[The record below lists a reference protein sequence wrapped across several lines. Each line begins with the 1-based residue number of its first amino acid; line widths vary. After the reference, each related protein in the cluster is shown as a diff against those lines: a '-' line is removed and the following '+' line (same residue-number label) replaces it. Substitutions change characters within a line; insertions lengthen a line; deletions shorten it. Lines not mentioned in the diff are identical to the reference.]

1 MALRTADD
9 EKSRIDEG
17 YERGLNAGGDAY
29 VGAGLDQLEALA
41 NDEKEHEKI
50 NKDKVADSESN
61 PSSSINYTG
70 GSQTKS
76 GKSGSRLDSAKMF
89 LKKKGGIIGIVS
101 ILGIGGIGVGIF
113 GPGSLMISIMQNLT
127 GTNDSTSRSMNARA
141 RHVFT
146 RLVNNPGDDGGLCSA
161 KMTIKCK
168 NSRISKSG
176 LRKLEKI
183 GITALDSSG
192 NPIDIKGRGRPAG
205 GNPASYRVAGS
216 STPIPANQL
225 ASHLAQ
231 NNPKLGAKVFGR
243 MGVLNMRAKN
253 LAGKHM
259 KKLRDAWRIKRDGGV
274 ANGKHDAAADRE
286 TRKNSAREGV
296 KNRLASGNAG
306 NAESIK
312 TKTVEKAKGKIG
324 GAKLG
329 GAVYT
334 AAYVGCILTKAP
346 SLIAGGVAAV
356 QLARIAPIAME
367 FLLSPGAKVTASGVD
382 TENAVTDLDS
392 EVAGALV
399 TDKTADDDGKMR
411 SAVDS
416 PLLLSALGI
425 NKNKPNPDTYGKY
438 IPGYSILTNEFFKG
452 AREVQKAAAPACAVV
467 MSPVTMYAALA
478 VTLAV
483 SAASGGIGAL
493 VNAIAQIAV
502 SAAAEPLIAE
512 AVKMGLDKALEVL
525 AGEDIIGSLQGVQL
539 GHALGGSAI
548 ALFAGMGM
556 ARHLPTL
563 SVNQLSSYKNVIDNE
578 IALERQ
584 YDLASLSPFDTSS
597 PYTFF
602 GSMVSSLRTN
612 AIASGGY
619 SGGIASLF
627 SSVLRTPF
635 SSVTQ
640 NTMAAEGFNASMCDY
655 AETFDLV
662 PGADENGNTP
672 PTPGVNIMGLPCTG
686 ITEQQAGMSPEEAE
700 AILAEKG
707 WIDLDKEI
715 SEDATIDDLISKEVI
730 KKETPLIAFIESC
743 GDPTTGDYLFET
755 AGCVVPEQVTS
766 GLATGDTSKI
776 STCYTEPA
784 AEGETDEE
792 TEETC
797 ISNDGAANVPAGV
810 DDTRAY
816 QAMSVWLIDYQVSAA
831 INGDD
836 DEESSGN
843 QTPTGDIVFYHQ
855 WDPRW
860 ADKPFSGS
868 DFYNSG
874 CGPTSM
880 AIILATM
887 IDPSIT
893 PVDTGAVFGAQD
905 GGTSSWQNAIAGVRE
920 KWGDKVTIETA
931 SSFDDAY
938 EFVKS
943 GKGMVWL
950 GGSGRLPFTGGHMVA
965 MIDVTSDG
973 QVKIADPW
981 GGKSGPY
988 GQHEDIADYPK
999 SQIANSVGSGIF
1011 KVSKK

>member
-296 KNRLASGNAG
+296 KNKLASADTGSEDAV
-306 NAESIK
+306 K
-312 TKTVEKAKGKIG
+312 KKVTEKVGRKLG

-329 GAVYT
+329 GAIYT
-334 AAYVGCILTKAP
+334 ATYAGCLATKVP
-346 SLIAGGVAAV
+346 TLIAGGVAAI

-367 FLLSPGAKVTASGVD
+367 FLLSPGAKVTGSGVD
-382 TENAVTDLDS
+382 TENAATGIDS

-399 TDKTADDDGKMR
+399 TDKTVDDDGKMR

-438 IPGYSILTNEFFKG
+438 IPGYSILTNELFKG
-452 AREVQKAAAPACAVV
+452 AREVQKAAAPACAVI

-478 VTLAV
+478 VTAAV
-483 SAASGGIGAL
+483 SAASGGLGAL
-493 VNAIAQIAV
+493 LNLAAQMAV
-502 SAAAEPLIAE
+502 SLAAGPLIE
-512 AVKMGLDKALEVL
+512 AAVGEILKAVLESI
-525 AGEDIIGSLQGVQL
+525 AGQDIIGSLQGVQL

-563 SVNQLSSYKNVIDNE
+563 SVNQLSSYKNVVDNE

-619 SGGIASLF
+619 SGGIASLLG
-627 SSVLRTPF
+627 SVLRTPF

-662 PGADENGNTP
+662 PGEENGKTP

-700 AILAEKG
+700 AVLAEKG

-715 SEDATIDDLISKEVI
+715 SEDATIDDLVSNGVI
-730 KKETPLIAFIESC
+730 KRDTPLVAFIESC

-766 GLATGDTSKI
+766 GLATGNTGQLGCYETTDDDGEATSECV
-776 STCYTEPA
+776 TNE
-784 AEGETDEE
+784 
-792 TEETC
+792 
-797 ISNDGAANVPAGV
+797 GAADIPAGV
-810 DDTRAY
+810 DDTAAY

-836 DEESSGN
+836 DEAPSSS
-843 QTPTGDIVFYHQ
+843 QTPTGDFVYYHQ
-855 WDPRW
+855 YDPRW
-860 ADKPFSGS
+860 ANTPYGTS
-868 DFYNSG
+868 DIETSG

-880 AIILATM
+880 AMILASL

-893 PVDTGAVFGAQD
+893 PPDVAANAGEQGD
-905 GGTSSWQNAIAGVRE
+905 GTVYAGNLVAGIRS
-920 KWGDKVTIETA
+920 KWGDKVNVEM
-931 SSFDDAY
+931 SFDVDTVY

-943 GKGMVWL
+943 GKGMAYMN
-950 GGSGRLPFTGGHMVA
+950 GGTGWPYCANGCGHIVA
-965 MIDVTSDG
+965 MMEVGADG
-973 QVKIADPW
+973 KALIHDPW
-981 GGKSGPY
+981 GGRTLGGVMNPEKSW
-988 GQHEDIADYPK
+988 HTKETIAAHTDNVM
-999 SQIANSVGSGIF
+999 IM
-1011 KVSKK
+1011 VSKK